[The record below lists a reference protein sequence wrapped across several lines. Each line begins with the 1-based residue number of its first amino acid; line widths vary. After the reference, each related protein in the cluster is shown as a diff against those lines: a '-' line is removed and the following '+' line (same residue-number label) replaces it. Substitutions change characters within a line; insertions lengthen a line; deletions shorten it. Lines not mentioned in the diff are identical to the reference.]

1 MPEVVLIL
9 IRSIMAFIVL
19 LILSRIMGKQQLS
32 QLTFFDYIVGIT
44 IGSIAASMSVDQN
57 IKILNGFASLVV
69 WGIFPVLLSILS
81 MKSFRFHNLTSGKP
95 TVMIKNGELQ
105 EENLKKEKMSFGD
118 LMAMLRNK
126 QIYKLS
132 DVELAVME
140 INGKL
145 SVMKKSEAQPIT
157 PKILSMQLEEEHE
170 PRILVLDGNL
180 MQKSLNE
187 SGYSKE
193 WLLGEVQKQGAEDF
207 KDVFLAQIDSKGNVY
222 VDLYQDQLKKP
233 PVKQKPLVAAA
244 LKKVAADLE
253 TFALQTNDEKTKQLY
268 GEQAKKMQ
276 RLIVDLQ
283 PYLKE

>member
-9 IRSIMAFIVL
+9 IRSILAFIVL

-69 WGIFPVLLSILS
+69 WGLFPVLLSILS

-95 TVMIKNGELQ
+95 TVMIKNGQIQ

-118 LMAMLRNK
+118 LMSMLRNK

-145 SVMKKSEAQPIT
+145 SVMKKSETQPIT
-157 PKILSMQLEEEHE
+157 PKILGMQVEKESE

-180 MQKSLNE
+180 MNKSLNE
-187 SGYSKE
+187 SGYSEE
-193 WLLGEVQKQGAEDF
+193 WLLGEVQKQGAEGF
-207 KDVFLAQIDSKGNVY
+207 NDVFLAQVDSTGSVY

-233 PVKQKPLVAAA
+233 DVKQKPLVAAT
-244 LKKVAADLE
+244 LKKVEADLE
-253 TFALQTNDEKTKQLY
+253 MFASQTKNEEAKAMYD
-268 GEQAKKMQ
+268 EQAKKMQ
-276 RLIVDLQ
+276 RLIGKLQ
-283 PYLKE
+283 PFLKE